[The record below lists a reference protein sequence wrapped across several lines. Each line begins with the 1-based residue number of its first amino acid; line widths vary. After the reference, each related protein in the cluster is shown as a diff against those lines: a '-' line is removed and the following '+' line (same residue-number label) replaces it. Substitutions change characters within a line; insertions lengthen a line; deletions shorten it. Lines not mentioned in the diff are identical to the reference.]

1 MKSPNGSML
10 LQHGK
15 LLLKIWRNSV
25 STASMSGTTVCQ
37 DTSMK
42 GHTVRNVESMISM
55 LLRLKG

>member
-37 DTSMK
+37 DASMK
-42 GHTVRNVESMISM
+42 DT
-55 LLRLKG
+55 L